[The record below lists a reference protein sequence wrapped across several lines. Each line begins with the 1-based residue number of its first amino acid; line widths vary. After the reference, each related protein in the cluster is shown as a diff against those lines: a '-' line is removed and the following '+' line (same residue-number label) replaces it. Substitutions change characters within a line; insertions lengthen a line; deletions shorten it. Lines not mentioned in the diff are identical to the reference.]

1 MHGVIVKDPGISLG
15 QLVEK
20 AHAGTRWLD
29 LDLAEKAL
37 RPDDLAFPFG
47 LSN

>member
-1 MHGVIVKDPGISLG
+1 MHGIIIKHSGISLG
-15 QLVEK
+15 QLVEE
-20 AHAGTRWLD
+20 AHTGTRRLD

-37 RPDDLAFPFG
+37 RPDDVAFAFG